1 MTELSSSSDH
11 PPRHKLGLALAG
23 GGFRASLF
31 HVGVLR
37 RLAELDLLR
46 YVEVLSTVSG
56 GSVVGALYLMHL
68 KAELEQP
75 MLAQLPPREAGL
87 SREQYLQLVLRVEQD
102 MRHAARRNL
111 RTRLLMNPLKLASV
125 LLGPSS
131 LATAMA
137 KIYERELLAEAVK
150 RVRAT
155 GYRDPALPRERRVW
169 LRVWKQVFAWLRV
182 LRYRLGDA
190 AWRAVG
196 GTPRAWDGGI
206 SVRAMLLRERAAK
219 VAGGSEN
226 YNHRALWAEQA
237 PDKPP
242 GSALTRW
249 IINATSLNSGARFWF
264 SHAELGEWYFG
275 HLRYREIESE
285 LLPRKRLL
293 YPDDT
298 ELKSSTLAGADRAWA
313 DAVLALWGQGDV
325 APLKRLLPALCWC
338 LQGLGHDAGV
348 QVEALVQALSDAEAG
363 RLRLLKTAA
372 WFLIEGPT
380 HTPIVDDGLSREQH
394 LERLWEALVGLDEN
408 RGVGALVRF
417 ALVTAGPEFNQ
428 RPLQTPALAQLCR
441 LVLEVYKLRA
451 AWMVSPRASVEWDA
465 MPLSQAV
472 TASAAFPPVFP
483 PYLLA
488 DFYDDRRVRTLGLTD
503 GGVFDNMGTM
513 ALLDEQCNLIIAS
526 DPGGI
531 FETEQLKASVG
542 RLGLTTRL
550 TAILS
555 ELPLNLFRHELRER
569 ARLTERLAGE
579 PLGASAREFLSLR
592 ALQVL
597 INFRIDS
604 GVPLLRGRQMLEERE
619 PGERSPE
626 PALTLAQADER
637 ERRLLARLRTDLD
650 AFSDLEAEALIRQG
664 YLQAEENLAPLRE
677 PGSPLSEH
685 LGWRYGAAAPY
696 EPPFRDAAAMRR
708 RERLLHAGQH
718 RFLRL
723 LAVAGTGWR
732 RSILGLALLL
742 LLFGFSR
749 DGWRIGLLEVLLPW
763 GQTAWRQ
770 AEPGVFS
777 CFVQWIGGLHRST
790 LLLAAGAAL
799 VMVAGFYVT
808 QAYRRALRPQTAK
821 AGGLRSWW
829 RRRTPTLRRLLGY
842 WRNFWCLL
850 GLLALLPM
858 NWVPWAVGATVT
870 LILAVFFLACLAYF
884 CFSKPLLLLARR
896 GTGVQGIPDSYP

>member
-1 MTELSSSSDH
+1 MTDLSSHS

-75 MLAQLPPREAGL
+75 MLAQLLPRQAGL
-87 SREQYLQLVLRVEQD
+87 NHEQYKEVVLRVEQD
-102 MRHAARRNL
+102 MRRAAQRNL
-111 RTRLLMNPLKLASV
+111 RNRLLMNPLKLASV
-125 LLGPSS
+125 LFGPSS

-137 KIYERELLAEAVK
+137 KVYERELLAEAVK

-155 GYRDPALPRERRVW
+155 GYQDPVLPDVH
-169 LRVWKQVFAWLRV
+169 Q
-182 LRYRLGDA
+182 
-190 AWRAVG
+190 AWRRLWMQAHSRFRSRWHLLRAALMRAAG
-196 GTPRAWDGGI
+196 KAPRPWDGGI
-206 SVRAMLLRERAAK
+206 SLRALRLRAPASSD
-219 VAGGSEN
+219 AGGSEN
-226 YNHRALWAEQA
+226 YNHQALWAPSPWLA
-237 PDKPP
+237 P

-275 HLRYREIESE
+275 HLRYGEIETE

-298 ELKSSTLAGADRAWA
+298 ELTPSTLARGDRAWA
-313 DAVLALWGQGDV
+313 DAVLAFWGQGEV

-338 LQGLGHDAGV
+338 LQGLGHDACV
-348 QVEALVQALSDAEAG
+348 QAQALVQALTDAEAG

-372 WFLIEGPT
+372 WFLIDGPK
-380 HTPIVDDGLSREQH
+380 HKPPVDDGLSREQH
-394 LERLWEALVGLDEN
+394 LERLWEALVGLDEK

-417 ALVTAGPEFNQ
+417 ALVAPGPEFSQ
-428 RPLQTPALAQLCR
+428 RPLQAPALAQLCR
-441 LVLEVYKLRA
+441 LILEVYKLRA
-451 AWMVSPRASVEWDA
+451 AWMISPRASVEWDA
-465 MPLSQAV
+465 MPLAQAV

-579 PLGASAREFLSLR
+579 PLGASAKEFLSLR
-592 ALQVL
+592 ALKVL

-604 GVPLLRGRQMLEERE
+604 GVPLLRGRQMLEEQA
-619 PGERSPE
+619 PCERLPE
-626 PALTLAQADER
+626 PARTLTQADWR

-685 LGWRYGAAAPY
+685 MGWRYGAAAPY

-723 LAVAGTGWR
+723 LAVGGTGWR
-732 RSILGLALLL
+732 WSILGLALLA
-742 LLFGFSR
+742 LLFGSSR
-749 DGWRIGLLEVLLPW
+749 DGWRMWVTDALLPW
-763 GQTAWRQ
+763 GQEAWQQ

-777 CFVQWIGGLHRST
+777 CLVQWTSELHSWT
-790 LLLAAGAAL
+790 LLLAASAAL
-799 VMVAGFYVT
+799 VMAASFCVV
-808 QAYRRALRPQTAK
+808 QACRRALGSQTAK
-821 AGGLRSWW
+821 PGSLRSWW
-829 RRRTPTLRRLLGY
+829 RRRTPTLRRTLGY
-842 WRNFWCLL
+842 LRNLWCLMA
-850 GLLALLPM
+850 LLALLPL
-858 NWVPWAVGATVT
+858 NWVPWAVGLTVT
-870 LILAVFFLACLAYF
+870 LIFSLSALACLADA
-884 CFSKPLLLLARR
+884 CLSKPLLRMARH
-896 GTGVQGIPDSYP
+896 GTGVQGIPDNYF